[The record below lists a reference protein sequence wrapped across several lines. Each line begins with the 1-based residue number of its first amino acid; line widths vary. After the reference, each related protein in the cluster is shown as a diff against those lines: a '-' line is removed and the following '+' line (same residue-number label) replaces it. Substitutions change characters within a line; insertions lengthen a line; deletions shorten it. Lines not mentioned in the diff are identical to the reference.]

1 MGAGAHRSWDIS
13 VRRHIGNETYRSGD
27 TSVLGH
33 IGAGTYQYWDI
44 SVQGHIGTGTCRYG
58 DISVRGHISTGTYR
72 CGDIPVRAHVGLY
85 PDKVTV
91 PQVVPKTQKSKHKM
105 DSILNKRSKQT
116 KGFSGA
122 HSKAKMYQLLAQEP
136 L

>member
-1 MGAGAHRSWDIS
+1 MSAR
-13 VRRHIGNETYRSGD
+13 
-27 TSVLGH
+27 GH
-33 IGAGTYQYWDI
+33 IGAGTYRYWDI
-44 SVQGHIGTGTCRYG
+44 SVWGHTGAEKYRCG

-91 PQVVPKTQKSKHKM
+91 PQVVPKTQKSKHEM

-116 KGFSGA
+116 KGFSGT